1 MAAAT
6 WAALATVVATLSL
19 AAGPDEVRRLTAAAA
34 IVQDVREQAPD
45 GVWRDAHCV
54 LVLPALGADAGATAG
69 DGGESRGVMSCRTGD
84 SWTAPLFMTL
94 AASDRRPQ
102 SAAGHPDLVLLV
114 MNESGVDKLLH
125 GAVTLGATASSAPGP
140 SGPQSSAGDKE
151 ILAYERSSG
160 VLSGTDVSGGILAPD
175 AAANRR
181 TYGANSSPRHVLAMR
196 EISAPPAATPFL
208 RALGGGS
215 SAAMP
220 TPPASGADAARDRPA
235 ADAAVDT
242 DAVRARL
249 LDVQR
254 SLDRLLTD
262 TGAASVGTAGAPE
275 SAGAGMITVDR
286 ARLIQL
292 RRQIEAAIAALGRQ

>member
-1 MAAAT
+1 VAAAT
-6 WAALATVVATLSL
+6 WAAVATVVATLAL
-19 AAGPDEVRRLTAAAA
+19 AAGPDEVRRLTAAAVIA
-34 IVQDVREQAPD
+34 QDVREQAPD

-54 LVLPALGADAGATAG
+54 LVLPALDADAGTTAG
-69 DGGESRGVMSCRTGD
+69 DRGESRGVMSCRTGD

-94 AASDRRPQ
+94 ASDRKPQ
-102 SAAGHPDLVLLV
+102 PAAGHSDLVLLV
-114 MNESGVDKLLH
+114 MNESGVDKLLR
-125 GAVTLGATASSAPGP
+125 GAVTLGATASSAAGP
-140 SGPQSSAGDKE
+140 SGPQSSAGDTE
-151 ILAYERSSG
+151 ILAYARSSG
-160 VLSGTDVSGGILAPD
+160 VLSGTDASGGVLAPD

-181 TYGANSSPRHVLAMR
+181 TYGADSSPRHVLAMR

-215 SAAMP
+215 SAATP
-220 TPPASGADAARDRPA
+220 TSPASGADAARDRPP

-275 SAGAGMITVDR
+275 SARAGMITIDR

-292 RRQIEAAIAALGRQ
+292 RRQIEAAIAALGRR